1 MIMNIRGTSGSGKST
16 IVKRVMDRFTSQI
29 PIHIP
34 KRRQPAGY
42 ELTGGAM
49 ESPPLFVV
57 GHYESPCGGCDT
69 LSFTGS
75 QDTIWGWVREY
86 HTKGYNVLF
95 EGVIVGDDT
104 RRTIQAHEDR
114 LPLILIE
121 LTTPLDECLRGIQS
135 RRDARGDARKLNPK
149 NTAKRM
155 SPIRN
160 RMRKFKRMGM
170 DVRNL
175 DRGDALALCMET
187 LCR

>member
-1 MIMNIRGTSGSGKST
+1 
-16 IVKRVMDRFTSQI
+16 
-29 PIHIP
+29 
-34 KRRQPAGY
+34 
-42 ELTGGAM
+42 M

-86 HTKGYNVLF
+86 HAKGYNVLF